1 MTTPTPPAHTPA
13 PVPAQSPAPAAAAA
27 LPPGL
32 PALASLRPLLWLLLF
47 FAVWSQ
53 RVALQEMAD
62 ATSATLVQ
70 LAAACGDPNR

>member
-13 PVPAQSPAPAAAAA
+13 PVPAQSPAPAAA

-62 ATSATLVQ
+62 ATSTTLVQ

>member
-47 FAVWSQ
+47 FAIYSQ

>member
-13 PVPAQSPAPAAAAA
+13 PAPVPAQSPAPAAA

-62 ATSATLVQ
+62 ATSATLVR